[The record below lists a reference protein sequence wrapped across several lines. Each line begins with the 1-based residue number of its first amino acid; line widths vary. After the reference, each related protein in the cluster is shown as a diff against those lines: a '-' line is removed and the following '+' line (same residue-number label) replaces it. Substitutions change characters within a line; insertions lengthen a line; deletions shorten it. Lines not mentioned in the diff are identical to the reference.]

1 MIHRRWRRDGNCTTE
16 WLPDPSRRAG
26 PRFQHQESEIS
37 MSSILLS
44 SSAMAVDLGERSLV
58 IPSRYAA
65 FDRTVLPVELVLSL
79 TIADAY
85 GASGFGLGFVLG
97 LCVLRA
103 DMARTILGIS
113 SCGATGFWFATAMYC
128 SQFWSPCSGNPPVVC
143 LFDDQVPPFAPSS
156 IGFCLRDSAWLRD
169 TCAREV

>member
-1 MIHRRWRRDGNCTTE
+1 
-16 WLPDPSRRAG
+16 
-26 PRFQHQESEIS
+26 

-103 DMARTILGIS
+103 DMVRTILGIS
-113 SCGATGFWFATAMYC
+113 SCEATGFWFATAMYY
-128 SQFWSPCSGNPPVVC
+128 SQFCSPCSG
-143 LFDDQVPPFAPSS
+143 
-156 IGFCLRDSAWLRD
+156 
-169 TCAREV
+169 